1 MSVFSLISSIIHN
14 DSLTDAEKIKF
25 LGEIG
30 ERMKIDE
37 K

>member
-1 MSVFSLISSIIHN
+1 MSIFSLISSIIHN
-14 DSLTDAEKIKF
+14 NNLTDAEKIKL

>member
-14 DSLTDAEKIKF
+14 DSLTDAEKIKL

-30 ERMKIDE
+30 ERMKPNE
-37 K
+37 